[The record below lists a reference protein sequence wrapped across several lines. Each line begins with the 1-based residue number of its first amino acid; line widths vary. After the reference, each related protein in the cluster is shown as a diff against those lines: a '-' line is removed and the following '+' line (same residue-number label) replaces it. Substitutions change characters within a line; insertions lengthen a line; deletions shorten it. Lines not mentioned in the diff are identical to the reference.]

1 MEVLGALWLPI
12 LLSGV
17 FVFVVSAVL
26 HMVLP
31 IHKGDFAGLP
41 QEDKVLAS
49 LRSHGV
55 GPGAYMFPHC
65 NSMKEMGSPELK
77 AKLAQGPVG
86 TLIVRGPGGINM
98 GKSLLQ
104 WFVFTLVVSVF
115 VAFIAWT
122 TLPRGSDYKHVFHLV
137 ALAAFL
143 AYGLSGV
150 TDSIWKGVA
159 WSTTFKFLFDGAVYA
174 LVTAGT
180 FGWLWPGAL

>member
-1 MEVLGALWLPI
+1 MEVLGALWMPI

-31 IHKGDFAGLP
+31 IHHGDFAALP
-41 QEDKVLAS
+41 QEDKVLAGF
-49 LRSHGV
+49 RAHGV

-65 NSMKEMGSPELK
+65 NSVKEMDSPAMK
-77 AKLAQGPVG
+77 AKYAQGPVG
-86 TLIVRGPGGINM
+86 TLIVRGPGGVNM

-122 TLPRGSDYKHVFHLV
+122 TLPRGEDYKHVFHLV
-137 ALAAFL
+137 ALSAFL

-180 FGWLWPGAL
+180 FGWLWPGVV